1 MGYCTAQTEGDRRN
15 CHRQIA
21 FAQVSS
27 GYAPISVRLV
37 EAIATALPQVPG
49 LPHLAYAPRAFSREE
64 LGCAFDDAGAG
75 VLAAGALSRASP
87 GSPAIPGAKPVLV
100 VVFVGGV
107 TYAEIAAL
115 RLLSRQPDF
124 PFTVLVAATAVING
138 ARLLQTLVMEMENS
152 LQKTHATA

>member
-37 EAIATALPQVPG
+37 EAIAAPDGAALATALPQVPG

-75 VLAAGALSRASP
+75 VLAAAARAEEKRREKIE
-87 GSPAIPGAKPVLV
+87 AQKPVV
-100 VVFVGGV
+100 KPKVEEDDVDMF
-107 TYAEIAAL
+107 A
-115 RLLSRQPDF
+115 
-124 PFTVLVAATAVING
+124 
-138 ARLLQTLVMEMENS
+138 
-152 LQKTHATA
+152 

>member
-37 EAIATALPQVPG
+37 EAIAAPDGAALATALPQVPG

-75 VLAAGALSRASP
+75 VLAAGS
-87 GSPAIPGAKPVLV
+87 
-100 VVFVGGV
+100 
-107 TYAEIAAL
+107 
-115 RLLSRQPDF
+115 
-124 PFTVLVAATAVING
+124 NG
-138 ARLLQTLVMEMENS
+138 AVAIACSSSYNAAAFPRNIYCDYS
-152 LQKTHATA
+152 LSQ